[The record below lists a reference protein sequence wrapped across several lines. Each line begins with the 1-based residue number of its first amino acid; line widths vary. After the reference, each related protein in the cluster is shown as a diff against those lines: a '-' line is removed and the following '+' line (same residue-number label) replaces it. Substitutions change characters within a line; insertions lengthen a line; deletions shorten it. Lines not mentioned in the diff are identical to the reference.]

1 MNTPTFKHQPWD
13 QLRLLKFSWF
23 SSVPPS
29 KCQTS
34 KSNKATTEQLGKS
47 PSEILDMLC
56 QACGD
61 KSTGSC
67 SVFEWHHQFQMGQEL
82 LKDDMWSSHHRAAH
96 T

>member
-1 MNTPTFKHQPWD
+1 MSAPTFKHQPLD
-13 QLRLLKFSWF
+13 QLCLLKFSWF

-34 KSNKATTEQLGKS
+34 KSNKATIEQLGKS
-47 PSEILDMLC
+47 PSEILGLLC

-61 KSTGSC
+61 KTLAAA
-67 SVFEWHHQFQMGQEL
+67 VFEWHHQFQMGQEL
-82 LKDDMWSSHHRAAH
+82 LKDDTWSSHPRAAH